1 MQEKIKRTGCQIYGI
16 CMEGSFNYE
25 KNQFL
30 DRRILMSR
38 QVTKDLTTGSPMR
51 LILGFGIPLLMGMLF
66 QQFYSMV
73 DTIIVG
79 KFLGVNALAAVGA
92 TGSINFM
99 IIGFCMG
106 VCNGFAIP
114 VAQRFGAKDE
124 YGLRKYVA
132 NSAWLAAAFA
142 IIMAVIVCTY
152 CRQILELMQTPAD
165 IIDDAYSYIFVIFL
179 GIPATYLYNLLSG
192 IMRSLGDSK
201 TPLYFLVFSSLL
213 NIVFDLI
220 SILILG
226 MGVAGAAW
234 ATVLA
239 QAVSGILCLF
249 VVVKKFTILHI
260 QGDEWHPDRLCLIN
274 LCNMGI
280 PMGLQYSITAI
291 GSVILQTAVNSL
303 GSMAVAAVA
312 AACKISMF
320 LTCPYEAMGSTM
332 ATYAGQNVGANKLDR
347 LGKGVKSCCLLGFIY
362 AAMAFGFIVVFGRMT
377 ALLFVDAGETTVLNQ
392 AQMFLMANG
401 ACYFLLSLVNIVR
414 FTIQGM
420 GFSRLAII
428 AGVCEMVAR
437 SAAGSILVPA
447 VGYIA
452 VCFAS
457 PLAWLMADMFLI
469 PAFLYSVRKLEKRSG
484 KNKDQLRTTLC
495 AEGNA

>member
-1 MQEKIKRTGCQIYGI
+1 M
-16 CMEGSFNYE
+16 N
-25 KNQFL
+25 
-30 DRRILMSR
+30 R

-51 LILGFGIPLLMGMLF
+51 LILGFGIPLLFGMLF

-79 KFLGVNALAAVGA
+79 QFLGVKALASVGA

-124 YGLRKYVA
+124 HGLRKYVA
-132 NSAWLAAAFA
+132 NSAWLAAAFS

-152 CRQILELMQTPAD
+152 CRQILELMQTPED
-165 IIDDAYSYIFVIFL
+165 IIDGAYSYIFVIFL

-220 SILILG
+220 AILILK

-239 QAVSGILCLF
+239 QGISGILCLG
-249 VVVKKFTILHI
+249 VMVKKFAILRM
-260 QGDEWHPDRLCLIN
+260 QENEWHPDKICLVN

-303 GSMAVAAVA
+303 GSMAVASVA
-312 AACKISMF
+312 AATKISMF

-332 ATYAGQNVGANKLDR
+332 ATYAGQNVGADKLDR
-347 LGKGVKSCCLLGFIY
+347 LEQGVKSCGLLGFIY
-362 AAMAFGFIVVFGRMT
+362 SAIAFGLIALSGRAM
-377 ALLFVDAGETTVLNQ
+377 ALLFVDASETVVLNQ
-392 AQMFLMANG
+392 AQIFLMANG

-437 SAAGSILVPA
+437 SAAGFILVPA

-457 PLAWLMADMFLI
+457 PLAWLMADCFLI
-469 PAFLYSVRKLEKRSG
+469 PAFLRSVRILEKRSN
-484 KNKDQLRTTLC
+484 KNKEQLRRKLC
-495 AEGNA
+495 TEGNA